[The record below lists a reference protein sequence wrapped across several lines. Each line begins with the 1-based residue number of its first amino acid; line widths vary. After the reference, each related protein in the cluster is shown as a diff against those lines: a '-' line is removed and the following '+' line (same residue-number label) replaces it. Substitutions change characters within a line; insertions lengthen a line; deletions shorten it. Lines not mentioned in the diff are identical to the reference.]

1 MQDAYQP
8 KTAVSGPGS
17 IQMRFIKAPKVS
29 IPPADRPAWSE
40 RRVSRRRP
48 RSCRRSGH
56 RPRAWPAERHRTPCP
71 ARVRLRGVSW
81 GQRASAAASSWRR
94 RISATIAARP
104 GLPKKTEA
112 PAESCFVP
120 AATTVTVL
128 VAPELPATRCA
139 LIPKKNSRARWGA
152 ARRGRG
158 CIAGGNTA
166 GRGTCGVRGGLF
178 ATARE
183 GWSLQ
188 GVPAA
193 AYACVCGPVHVAL
206 HALV

>member
-1 MQDAYQP
+1 VQDAYQP

-152 ARRGRG
+152 ARRGAARWRG
-158 CIAGGNTA
+158 ASKRAAIRQRINRR
-166 GRGTCGVRGGLF
+166 GRRASRSACRPRGSTWIGC
-178 ATARE
+178 A
-183 GWSLQ
+183 
-188 GVPAA
+188 P
-193 AYACVCGPVHVAL
+193 
-206 HALV
+206 